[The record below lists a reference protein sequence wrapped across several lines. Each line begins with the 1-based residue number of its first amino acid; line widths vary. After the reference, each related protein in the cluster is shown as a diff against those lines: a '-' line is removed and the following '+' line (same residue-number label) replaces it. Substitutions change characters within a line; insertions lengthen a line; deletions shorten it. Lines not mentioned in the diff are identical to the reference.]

1 MVNLTINGE
10 CYSFNEGISILEAAR
25 SVGIYIPTLC
35 FLKDINKNAS
45 CRVCLVENKGRLIP
59 ACDTIINEGMEIL
72 TSSSKVRSTRKTILE
87 LIAADHNFDCGHC
100 IRNGDCELKKL
111 CELYNIRENTF
122 ESKVNFKEKDKSS
135 IAIIRDESK
144 CIKCGRCIAVCRN
157 VQGID
162 VLSYANRAEDYK
174 ITTVFDKELND
185 ISCISCGQCS
195 KVCPVG
201 AIYER
206 EGLSE
211 FYNAI
216 DSKVKHVVVQIAPA
230 VRVSIANELGV
241 NDIDLSGKIVTL
253 LKLIGVDKV
262 FDTNFAADLTIM
274 EETQELIN
282 RINNNG
288 VLPLMT
294 SCSPGWINYVEN
306 YKPELIPNLSS
317 CKSPQQMFG
326 AVLKNYYSRVEDIE
340 PKNIVSVS
348 IMPCTAKKQEAYRKE
363 FSKNGIRDVD
373 IVLTTRELL
382 RIIKESGVDFK
393 NIPASNFDELLG
405 ISSGAAAIFGA
416 SGGVMEAALR
426 TAYENITGNILEV
439 LEFSEVRGMDGF
451 KEACIDLNGIK
462 MKVAVVNGVKN
473 VELLLKKIHEGEK
486 YCFIE
491 VMCCPGGCIGGGG
504 QPYES
509 AASELINK
517 MKKIYIIDNNK
528 TIRKSHENPNI
539 LKIYDEY
546 LEKPGSHKAEV
557 LLHTKYL
564 SRKN

>member
-1 MVNLTINGE
+1 MVNLIINGE
-10 CYSFNEGISILEAAR
+10 SYSFNEGISILEAAR
-25 SVGIYIPTLC
+25 NVGIYIPTLC

-59 ACDTIINEGMEIL
+59 ACDTIISEGMDIL
-72 TSSSKVRSTRKTILE
+72 TNSSKVRNIRKTILE
-87 LIAADHNFDCGHC
+87 LIAAEHNFDCGHC
-100 IRNGDCELKKL
+100 IRNGNCELKKL

-122 ESKVNFKEKDKSS
+122 ESKVNYKEKDKSS

-157 VQGID
+157 KQGID
-162 VLSYANRAEDYK
+162 VLCYANRAEDYK
-174 ITTVFDKELND
+174 ITTVFDKDLND

-195 KVCPVG
+195 RVCPVG

-206 EGLSE
+206 ESLNE

-216 DSKVKHVVVQIAPA
+216 DSKESHVVVQIAPA
-230 VRVSIANELGV
+230 VRVSIASELGV

-274 EETQELIN
+274 EENQELIN

-294 SCSPGWINYVEN
+294 SCSPGWINYVERH
-306 YKPELIPNLSS
+306 KPELIPNLSS

-326 AVLKNYYSRVEDIE
+326 AVLKSYYSRKADIE
-340 PKNIVSVS
+340 PKSIVSVS
-348 IMPCTAKKQEAYRKE
+348 IMPCTAKKYEAYRDE
-363 FSKNGIRDVD
+363 FSKDGISDVD

-382 RIIKESGVDFK
+382 RLIKESGINFE
-393 NIPASNFDELLG
+393 NIPSSNFDDLLG

-426 TAYENITGNILEV
+426 TAYEKVTGNKLEV
-439 LEFSEVRGMDGF
+439 LEFSEVRGIDGF
-451 KEACIDLNGIK
+451 KEVEIDFNGVN
-462 MKVAVVNGVKN
+462 MKVAVVNGIKN
-473 VELLLKKIHEGEK
+473 IDILLKKIDDGEK

-504 QPYES
+504 QPYNS
-509 AASELINK
+509 TINELINK
-517 MKKIYIIDNNK
+517 MKKIYSIDKNK
-528 TIRKSHENPNI
+528 VIRKSHENPNI
-539 LKIYDEY
+539 IKIYNEY
-546 LEKPGSHKAEV
+546 LEKPGSHKSEE
-557 LLHTKYL
+557 LLHTKYF